1 MGSYLTLREPYEDQK
16 GPYWAKGGHWRS
28 VGGPYRTKW
37 GHRDFNRSPKDSIEH
52 P

>member
-1 MGSYLTLREPYEDQK
+1 MGSYLTLRKPYEDQK
-16 GPYWAKGGHWRS
+16 GPYWAILGHWKS

-37 GHRDFNRSPKDSIEH
+37 GQRDFNRSPKDSIEH